1 MLVGPLSINSH
12 NSFPSDSHKKAPMS
26 VDIGAKFIAIMEL
39 FPYAPYG
46 YTGFHVDKGNVQSS
60 LRILGEGEG

>member
-12 NSFPSDSHKKAPMS
+12 NLFPSDSHKKSPD
-26 VDIGAKFIAIMEL
+26 VCDIGAKFIAIMEL

-46 YTGFHVDKGNVQSS
+46 YAGFHVDKGNVQPS